1 MHFFKFNFSFTQTL
15 RGSALGVYNWGIY
28 IGYSMAY
35 AFGNFITQADID
47 GKGWRWVFWIAAMPG
62 FVLGILMLFTLKE
75 PARSERGDIHKQ
87 VCHLDNCPFKNIL
100 AV

>member
-1 MHFFKFNFSFTQTL
+1 MVF
-15 RGSALGVYNWGIY
+15 
-28 IGYSMAY
+28 

-75 PARSERGDIHKQ
+75 PARSERGDGK
-87 VCHLDNCPFKNIL
+87 VSCVFTFYVNISL
-100 AV
+100 SMCTQLSTLSTDCMHYIVLPKLSYGETLSGTSTV

>member
-1 MHFFKFNFSFTQTL
+1 M
-15 RGSALGVYNWGIY
+15 YNWGIY

-75 PARSERGDIHKQ
+75 PVRSERGDIQKQ

>member
-1 MHFFKFNFSFTQTL
+1 
-15 RGSALGVYNWGIY
+15 
-28 IGYSMAY
+28 MAF

-75 PARSERGDIHKQ
+75 PARSERGDGK
-87 VCHLDNCPFKNIL
+87 VSCVFTFYVNISL
-100 AV
+100 SMCTQLSTLSTDCMHYTVLPKLSYVETLSGTSTV

>member
-1 MHFFKFNFSFTQTL
+1 
-15 RGSALGVYNWGIY
+15 
-28 IGYSMAY
+28 MAF

-75 PARSERGDIHKQ
+75 PARSERGDGK
-87 VCHLDNCPFKNIL
+87 VGCVFTFYVNISL
-100 AV
+100 PMCTQLSTLSTDCMHYIVLPKLSYVETLSGTTTV

>member
-1 MHFFKFNFSFTQTL
+1 
-15 RGSALGVYNWGIY
+15 
-28 IGYSMAY
+28 MAF

-75 PARSERGDIHKQ
+75 PARNERGDGKVSCVFKFYVNISLSMCTQLSILSTDCMHYIVLPKFSH
-87 VCHLDNCPFKNIL
+87 VETLLNCS
-100 AV
+100 